1 LDITIRNQVSSKKL
15 NKMEAV
21 AKLNNYPTSPRKM
34 RLLADLIR
42 GLEVEKAL
50 GILQFNPKHPAVPM
64 YKLLKSAINNWEQK
78 NTDEKVENAGL
89 VVKTIMVD
97 CGRVIKRMRPAPQ
110 GRGYRVRKRSNHV
123 TIIVDSNV
131 VKRAADMT
139 KILAKAQP
147 APVEVETT
155 PVKAKS
161 ATKKV
166 PAKKESPKATTIT
179 KEKTAE
185 IKDEKKSSAKNIKK

>member
-1 LDITIRNQVSSKKL
+1 
-15 NKMEAV
+15 MEAV

-78 NTDEKVENAGL
+78 NANEKVEDAGL
-89 VVKTIMVD
+89 IVKTIMVD
-97 CGRVIKRMRPAPQ
+97 GGRVIKRMRPAPQ

-123 TIIVDSNV
+123 TIIVDSINNKQIPVKKKITKVEEVAPVTENV
-131 VKRAADMT
+131 VEAA
-139 KILAKAQP
+139 A
-147 APVEVETT
+147 V
-155 PVKAKS
+155 
-161 ATKKV
+161 TKKSV
-166 PAKKESPKATTIT
+166 SKKQTEPKTKTKKEKPAT
-179 KEKTAE
+179 
-185 IKDEKKSSAKNIKK
+185 EKKPAAKNIKK

>member
-1 LDITIRNQVSSKKL
+1 
-15 NKMEAV
+15 MEAV

-78 NTDEKVENAGL
+78 NADEKVEDAGL

-123 TIIVDSNV
+123 TIIVDSSNKGAIAPAKSV
-131 VKRAADMT
+131 EAATKTKPVKETEA
-139 KILAKAQP
+139 
-147 APVEVETT
+147 VET
-155 PVKAKS
+155 KA
-161 ATKKV
+161 
-166 PAKKESPKATTIT
+166 E
-179 KEKTAE
+179 
-185 IKDEKKSSAKNIKK
+185 

>member
-1 LDITIRNQVSSKKL
+1 
-15 NKMEAV
+15 MEAV

-78 NTDEKVENAGL
+78 NSDEKVEDAGL
-89 VVKTIMVD
+89 IVKTIMVD

-123 TIIVDSNV
+123 TLVVDSNNHKSIPSVKKV
-131 VKRAADMT
+131 V
-139 KILAKAQP
+139 AKAEILP
-147 APVEVETT
+147 AEEIEVADTSEIKIKKPAAKKPAAKKATVKKETEKKT
-155 PVKAKS
+155 P
-161 ATKKV
+161 ATKKAK
-166 PAKKESPKATTIT
+166 PAE
-179 KEKTAE
+179 EKT
-185 IKDEKKSSAKNIKK
+185 EKKSSAKNTKK

>member
-1 LDITIRNQVSSKKL
+1 
-15 NKMEAV
+15 MEAV

-78 NTDEKVENAGL
+78 NTDEKVEDAGL

-123 TIIVDSNV
+123 TIVVDSIYEM
-131 VKRAADMT
+131 DEYEE
-139 KILAKAQP
+139 KIPKKKAQK
-147 APVEVETT
+147 AEV
-155 PVKAKS
+155 V
-161 ATKKV
+161 
-166 PAKKESPKATTIT
+166 
-179 KEKTAE
+179 TAE
-185 IKDEKKSSAKNIKK
+185 EKEVAETVSENSKKAAPKKADTQKTESKAETQPGEEKSEETKTEKKSTI

>member
-1 LDITIRNQVSSKKL
+1 
-15 NKMEAV
+15 MEAV

-42 GLEVEKAL
+42 GMEVEKAL

-78 NTDEKVENAGL
+78 NTDEKVEDAGL

-123 TIIVDSNV
+123 TIVVDSVHNDQP
-131 VKRAADMT
+131 KAPKKAA
-139 KILAKAQP
+139 KGEA
-147 APVEVETT
+147 APVAEPAVAEK
-155 PVKAKS
+155 PKKA
-161 ATKKV
+161 ATKKAAPKTETKAKAK
-166 PAKKESPKATTIT
+166 PAGEKA
-179 KEKTAE
+179 
-185 IKDEKKSSAKNIKK
+185 EKKKSEKNSTK